1 MKKKIDKSI
10 IIGIPQHFSLNNIFA
25 NQLIQLGFTV
35 YDISIP
41 TEEFRYK
48 NIIQRAYN
56 LYRKIFFKDYDYKN
70 KLKIKFIEDRFI
82 KKLNNLPQNVDYA
95 LFIRPDLFPL
105 PIIEE
110 VKHKTQL
117 IVGYQWDGLKRY
129 PNIYSRIN
137 LFDRFFVFDS
147 NDLTIQNTLPLT
159 NFYLDH
165 PISNHKVPPSIPLQ
179 SDILFIG
186 TYIEERMSDIYKF
199 FNTLAESSVLKI
211 NALININKP
220 SDKLKVKD
228 HCPHL
233 VPIETPLDYF
243 QNITLAKNTKVL
255 TDFSN
260 YQHDGLSFRVFEAIG
275 FEKKLITT
283 QKSLL
288 KYDFYNANNMLLID
302 NDTTI
307 EDIMLFIKL
316 PYKEISHEIKL
327 KYGFT
332 NWIKYILNIDTHT
345 KINLPVELVKE

>member
-159 NFYLDH
+159 NFYLDQ

-186 TYIEERMSDIYKF
+186 TYIEERMSDI
-199 FNTLAESSVLKI
+199 
-211 NALININKP
+211 
-220 SDKLKVKD
+220 
-228 HCPHL
+228 
-233 VPIETPLDYF
+233 
-243 QNITLAKNTKVL
+243 
-255 TDFSN
+255 
-260 YQHDGLSFRVFEAIG
+260 
-275 FEKKLITT
+275 
-283 QKSLL
+283 
-288 KYDFYNANNMLLID
+288 
-302 NDTTI
+302 
-307 EDIMLFIKL
+307 
-316 PYKEISHEIKL
+316 
-327 KYGFT
+327 
-332 NWIKYILNIDTHT
+332 
-345 KINLPVELVKE
+345 